1 MELTCEKEVLLVT
14 SREKKPAANSTFI
27 NKQSKIHSFKTR
39 SGPVGRPG
47 TQPTRA
53 WGQAGFK

>member
-1 MELTCEKEVLLVT
+1 MELTCEIEVLLVT
-14 SREKKPAANSTFI
+14 SREKKAAANNTFI

-39 SGPVGRPG
+39 SGPAGWPG

-53 WGQAGFK
+53 WGRV

>member
-27 NKQSKIHSFKTR
+27 NKQSKILNLKF
-39 SGPVGRPG
+39 PVAAANNNG
-47 TQPTRA
+47 
-53 WGQAGFK
+53 WFLC